1 MGKKSLIE
9 AIRKIELESGS
20 WEDDS
25 LEILKDMDIKE
36 LKDYI
41 RQYDNWEEY
50 ASKKK
55 TKTKKVATAKHGGLA
70 KRGYGVARRG

>member
-9 AIRKIELESGS
+9 AIKKIELDSGM
-20 WEDDS
+20 WDDDQ
-25 LEILKDMDIKE
+25 LEQLKDMDLKE
-36 LKDYI
+36 LKKYI
-41 RQYDNWEEY
+41 KQYDNWEEY

-55 TKTKKVATAKHGGLA
+55 TTKVATAKHGGLA

>member
-9 AIRKIELESGS
+9 AIKKIELDSGM
-20 WEDDS
+20 WDDDQ
-25 LEILKDMDIKE
+25 LEQLKDMDLKE
-36 LKDYI
+36 LKQYI
-41 RQYDNWEEY
+41 KQYDNWEEY

-55 TKTKKVATAKHGGLA
+55 TTKVATAKHGGLA